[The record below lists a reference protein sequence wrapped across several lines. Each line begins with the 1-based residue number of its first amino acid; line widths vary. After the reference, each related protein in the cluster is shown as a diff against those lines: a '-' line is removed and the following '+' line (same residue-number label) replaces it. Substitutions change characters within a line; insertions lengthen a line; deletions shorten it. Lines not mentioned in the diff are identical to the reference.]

1 MNKKILLLVTSL
13 LLGSIAIQAQQS
25 KYGFRLGL
33 NYSDIDFDDDSSGLI
48 GADDDAR
55 IGFVAGF
62 FATYFLSEK
71 FSIQPEVQYS
81 SQGERTKVLNRE
93 SVNIPADQPKSFD
106 RLNYGV
112 LQVPILLNFHI
123 TNNLHISAG
132 PQVGILIWEWERA
145 GNYEIFQFSGIGG
158 IGYYINDNLGVD
170 LRASYGLTDV
180 IETNNTST
188 FDARGVNHYL
198 QLTLS
203 YRL

>member
-1 MNKKILLLVTSL
+1 MNKKILLLVVSL
-13 LLGSIAIQAQQS
+13 FLGTVVMQSQQS

-33 NYSDIDFDDDSSGLI
+33 NYSEIDFEDNSSGLFV
-48 GADDDAR
+48 GDEDAR
-55 IGFVAGF
+55 IGFAAGF

-71 FSIQPEVQYS
+71 FSIQPEIQYS
-81 SQGERTKVLNRE
+81 SQGEKTQVLNKE
-93 SVNIPADQPKSFD
+93 SVNVPADQPRSFD

-112 LQVPILLNFHI
+112 LQMPIFLNFHI
-123 TNNLHISAG
+123 THNLHISAG

-180 IETNNTST
+180 IKTNSTST
-188 FDARGVNHYL
+188 FDAIGVNHYI
-198 QLTLS
+198 QLSLS

>member
-1 MNKKILLLVTSL
+1 MNKKILLLLISL

-33 NYSDIDFDDDSSGLI
+33 NYSDIDFDDNSSGI
-48 GADDDAR
+48 FGGDKDAR
-55 IGFVAGF
+55 IGFAAGF

-71 FSIQPEVQYS
+71 FSIQPEIQYS
-81 SQGERTKVLNRE
+81 SQGEKTQVLNKE
-93 SVNIPADQPKSFD
+93 SVNVAANNPRSFD

-112 LQVPILLNFHI
+112 LQVPILFNYHI
-123 TNNLHISAG
+123 TNNLHISVG
-132 PQVGILIWEWERA
+132 PQAGILIWEWERA

-158 IGYYINDNLGVD
+158 IGYYFTDNLGVD

-180 IETNNTST
+180 IKTNSTST
-188 FDARGVNHYL
+188 FDATGVNHYL